1 MKKYD
6 LNEMNDNS
14 NFLAAVIVTI
24 GLIAISLVIVV
35 EMTKWQIQLFTQQ

>member
-6 LNEMNDNS
+6 LNKMNDNS
-14 NFLAAVIVTI
+14 NFLAIVMVTI

-35 EMTKWQIQLFTQQ
+35 EMIK

>member
-14 NFLAAVIVTI
+14 NFLAIVMVTI

-35 EMTKWQIQLFTQQ
+35 EMIK